1 MKQKLL
7 MTIII
12 AAVISAFFSV
22 MIAKFTFG
30 SAKSR
35 EQQVDVVPSISS
47 TFLPA
52 NPQDFNGS
60 SIAPTQ
66 LVKIGTS
73 NNLAPFNSS
82 SQQ

>member
-7 MTIII
+7 MTIIV
-12 AAVISAFFSV
+12 AAVISAFFSII
-22 MIAKFTFG
+22 IAKYTFG
-30 SAKSR
+30 SAKTQ
-35 EQQVDVVPSISS
+35 EKQVDVVPTISS
-47 TFLPA
+47 TFNPA
-52 NPQDFNGS
+52 NPQDFNNS
-60 SIAPTQ
+60 SIDPTQ